1 MIETMTIGA
10 SPAEEDCARLGRTPD
25 FQRLN
30 RLEVDCYQ
38 AALVARYGP
47 PPAGAPCRRDTSD
60 HDFGRYTE
68 LALRFESTDEA
79 HASYA
84 ERVDEGLGR
93 WFHAG
98 FTAPVEYTDSTTPA
112 IHHADLAGA
121 IRSAISIM
129 RPPFPTAKRRSP
141 TSARITRNWSRP
153 DGPRLHPATAHV
165 IQPLVIGRQPDL
177 FDGPT
182 VMHERPPKPI
192 PHTWSRDFL
201 RYHRATSPNA
211 D

>member
-1 MIETMTIGA
+1 MIETLTIGA
-10 SPAEEDCARLGRTPD
+10 NPAEEDCAQLGRTPD

-47 PPAGAPCRRDTSD
+47 PPAGTAFARDTSE

-68 LALRFESTDEA
+68 LALRFDPSNEA
-79 HASYA
+79 HTRYA

-98 FTAPVEYTDSTTPA
+98 FTAPVEYPDSTTPV
-112 IHHADLAGA
+112 IHHADLADA

-129 RPPFPTAKRRSP
+129 RPPFPEGEEAIANLR
-141 TSARITRNWSRP
+141 
-153 DGPRLHPATAHV
+153 AHY
-165 IQPLVIGRQPDL
+165 PELV
-177 FDGPT
+177 
-182 VMHERPPKPI
+182 
-192 PHTWSRDFL
+192 
-201 RYHRATSPNA
+201 AA
-211 D
+211 

>member
-1 MIETMTIGA
+1 MIEILTLGA
-10 SPAEEDCARLGRTPD
+10 SPAEEDCAQLGRTPD

-38 AALVARYGP
+38 AALTARYGP
-47 PPAGAPCRRDTSD
+47 PHGGAAFAHETSE

-68 LALRFESTDEA
+68 LALRFDPSDEA
-79 HASYA
+79 HALYA

-98 FTAPVEYTDSTTPA
+98 FTAPVEYPDSTAPR

-129 RPPFPTAKRRSP
+129 RPPFP
-141 TSARITRNWSRP
+141 
-153 DGPRLHPATAHV
+153 DGERAIANLRAHY
-165 IQPLVIGRQPDL
+165 PELV
-177 FDGPT
+177 
-182 VMHERPPKPI
+182 
-192 PHTWSRDFL
+192 
-201 RYHRATSPNA
+201 AA
-211 D
+211 